1 MEADMVATYSTN
13 DELIIKDQEHE
24 DYYEQDEDGP
34 FDSDKYRTQL
44 AEEVNFFV
52 TQYEKS
58 LP

>member
-1 MEADMVATYSTN
+1 MVATYSTN